1 MKCFDTYY
9 SRFNVAEPF
18 ISEPPNRNLHT
29 IVVIPSY
36 NEPNIVPSLRS
47 LLNCSPTLF
56 PVEIIVVVNSP
67 ENAAKDIIDKNLETL
82 AQINEMSLSNQR
94 NDIKIFAIHCPN
106 LPRKHAGVGFAR
118 KIGMDEAVRRF
129 DQIEREEGIII
140 NFDADSTCNTQY
152 LSAIEDYFIQNP
164 KIEAASIY
172 FEHPLHGDDYPPEI
186 YSAIA
191 KYELYL
197 RYYVSA
203 QRYAEFPHAFHTIGS
218 AFAIKADVYAAEGG
232 MNRRKAGEDFYF
244 LQKIIPRGRYG
255 EIFSAQVY
263 PSPRESMRVPFG
275 TGASITKMC
284 ATSNE
289 YVVYNPE
296 AFDILKRFFAT
307 AYVLQNGG
315 EPDTD
320 YRLKDFLSANGFY
333 QEIDGM
339 ISNSASQRTFIQ
351 RFFTWFDAF
360 RLLKFLNFLH
370 EKYIN
375 KVPVE
380 QAAAYIAAKMGLTN
394 ITNNTVELLQW
405 YRQKERGIL

>member
-18 ISEPPNRNLHT
+18 ISDPPNRNLHT

-197 RYYVSA
+197 RYYVAA
-203 QRYAEFPHAFHTIGS
+203 QRYAEFPHAFHTIG
-218 AFAIKADVYAAEGG
+218 
-232 MNRRKAGEDFYF
+232 
-244 LQKIIPRGRYG
+244 
-255 EIFSAQVY
+255 
-263 PSPRESMRVPFG
+263 
-275 TGASITKMC
+275 
-284 ATSNE
+284 
-289 YVVYNPE
+289 
-296 AFDILKRFFAT
+296 
-307 AYVLQNGG
+307 
-315 EPDTD
+315 
-320 YRLKDFLSANGFY
+320 
-333 QEIDGM
+333 
-339 ISNSASQRTFIQ
+339 
-351 RFFTWFDAF
+351 
-360 RLLKFLNFLH
+360 
-370 EKYIN
+370 
-375 KVPVE
+375 
-380 QAAAYIAAKMGLTN
+380 
-394 ITNNTVELLQW
+394 
-405 YRQKERGIL
+405 

>member
-9 SRFNVAEPF
+9 SRFNVAKAY
-18 ISEPPNRNLHT
+18 IKEPPNNDVHC
-29 IVVIPSY
+29 IVVIPCF
-36 NEPNIVPSLRS
+36 NEPDIATSLRS
-47 LLNCSPTLF
+47 LLACSPTLF

-67 ENAAKDIIDKNLETL
+67 ENAADNIIARNLDTL
-82 AQINEMSLSNQR
+82 ATIEEIKHANHR
-94 NDIKIFAIHCPN
+94 NDIKIFAVYCPN
-106 LPRKHAGVGFAR
+106 LPKKHAGVGFAR

-129 DQIEREEGIII
+129 DQIERADGIII

-152 LSAIEDYFIQNP
+152 LSTIENYFIKNP

-172 FEHPLHGDDYPPEI
+172 FEHPLQGADYPPEI

-197 RYYVSA
+197 RYFVAA
-203 QRYAEFPHAFHTIGS
+203 QRYAGFPYAFHTIGS
-218 AFAIKADVYAAEGG
+218 AFAIKADTYAAAGG

-255 EIFSAQVY
+255 EIFSAHVY

-284 ATSNE
+284 ATTNE

-296 AFDILKRFFAT
+296 AFEILKRFFAT
-307 AYVLQNGG
+307 ADALRIGG
-315 EPDTD
+315 DADTD
-320 YRLKDFLSANGFY
+320 YRLKDFLTINNFY

-339 ISNSASQRTFIQ
+339 VSNSASQRTFLQ
-351 RFFTWFDAF
+351 RFFAWFDAF
-360 RLLKFLNFLH
+360 RLLKFLNFVH
-370 EKYIN
+370 EKYIH
-375 KVPVE
+375 KIPVE
-380 QAAAYIAAKMGLTN
+380 DAAAYIATKMGLLNPPNETQN
-394 ITNNTVELLQW
+394 LLSW
-405 YRQKERGIL
+405 YRTKEQDRE